1 MMVHLFFCQK
11 GVFVFDVII
20 ISHGGY
26 AQAMLESAEMI
37 MGKQEN
43 VKTMGLF
50 PGDSVD
56 IFRENLFRLIRES
69 ITGDGLLLL
78 SDTKSGSPFNCAV
91 AAMDDMQ
98 FCHITG
104 ISLPLLLEVF
114 GNRKKKSPEQVR
126 DIIFELASYTLVDV
140 NKFLEG
146 I

>member
-1 MMVHLFFCQK
+1 M
-11 GVFVFDVII
+11 FDVII

-37 MGKQEN
+37 VGKQNN

-50 PGDSVD
+50 PGESVD
-56 IFRENLFRLIRES
+56 VFRDDLFRLIKES
-69 ITGDGLLLL
+69 VTRNGLLLL

-91 AAMDDMQ
+91 AAMDKMQ

-126 DIIFELASYTLVDV
+126 DLLFELVPYTLVDV